1 MSKIWLLAFGGNL
14 PSEVGLPR
22 VTLNR
27 AVLTLNS
34 IGDASEA
41 TQLSGKVKLK
51 KVSRFFATPCFP
63 AGAGPDYVNAAALIE
78 SPLEADELLALLHDV
93 EAKFGRARSS
103 RWVGRTLDIDLI
115 GGGGVVLPN
124 PETYAYWRDLPLE
137 RQLQE
142 TPDQLILPHPRLQ
155 DRAFVLVPL
164 NDIAPDWKH
173 PVSGLSVGQMLAAL
187 PETDRKAV
195 KPL

>member
-14 PSEVGLPR
+14 PSEVGSPR

-51 KVSRFFATPCFP
+51 RVSRFFATPCFP

>member
-14 PSEVGLPR
+14 PSEVGSPR